1 MCGNEPDATRP
12 ASVTGT
18 RARGDYT
25 PGGMEGEFSW
35 LVLVAAFV
43 TVTGFCAVLAA
54 RLCGIIGPPGGPGT
68 PPGDT
73 QPDPVGRSS
82 P

>member
-1 MCGNEPDATRP
+1 V
-12 ASVTGT
+12 SVTGT
-18 RARGDYT
+18 WTRGDYT

-43 TVTGFCAVLAA
+43 IVAGCCGILAA
-54 RLCGIIGPPGGPGT
+54 RLCGIIGSAGGPGM
-68 PPGDT
+68 PSGDT
-73 QPDPVGRSS
+73 QADAAGRSS